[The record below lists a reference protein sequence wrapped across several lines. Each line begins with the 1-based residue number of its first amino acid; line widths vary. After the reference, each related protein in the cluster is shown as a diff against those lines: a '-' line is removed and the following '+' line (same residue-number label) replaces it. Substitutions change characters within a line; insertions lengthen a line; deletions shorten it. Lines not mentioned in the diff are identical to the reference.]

1 MDIEK
6 VSKEIGKNSQEKGKA
21 INKAS
26 KEINAE
32 GRPGFTQEL
41 SKPVTKCH
49 KGTTESEHE
58 GHSCT
63 GKFAAGSADFS

>member
-26 KEINAE
+26 KEISAE
-32 GRPGFTQEL
+32 GRPGFT
-41 SKPVTKCH
+41 
-49 KGTTESEHE
+49 
-58 GHSCT
+58 
-63 GKFAAGSADFS
+63 